1 MSAGCDRDL
10 THART
15 TGESEGVGHRP
26 RGLARRDDVETGI
39 GWKWMYRERTRE
51 QPGGVAGAE
60 GSIDDGS
67 QVDSLTTNRR
77 RIR

>member
-1 MSAGCDRDL
+1 
-10 THART
+10 
-15 TGESEGVGHRP
+15 
-26 RGLARRDDVETGI
+26 
-39 GWKWMYRERTRE
+39 MYRERTRE
-51 QPGGVAGAE
+51 QPRGVAGVE